1 MSGDKIIQKIEEEA
15 KQDAAA
21 IGAAAQEKAR
31 KEKEQILAKAQ
42 EQVREIQAKSQVDAK
57 EAAGRLQLI
66 GELQSRKENLA
77 SKRKVLQEAFDR
89 AAEQLEALP
98 QEQWEKLIGRIVLGS
113 DLIGHE
119 KLVVPAKDRP
129 RYEQGLLAQLN
140 KELKDQGREG
150 SLTLSDRTAGFT
162 DGVLIEGET
171 CDYDGSF
178 ATLLED
184 VRTGEEYRVA
194 ELLFGAEVK

>member
-66 GELQSRKENLA
+66 AELQSRKENLA
-77 SKRKVLQEAFDR
+77 
-89 AAEQLEALP
+89 
-98 QEQWEKLIGRIVLGS
+98 S

>member
-21 IGAAAQEKAR
+21 IGAAAQVKAR

-66 GELQSRKENLA
+66 AELQSRKENLA

-98 QEQWEKLIGRIVLGS
+98 QEQWEKLIGRIVLES
-113 DLIGHE
+113 DLTGRE
-119 KLVVPAKDRP
+119 KLVVPTKDRH
-129 RYEQGLLAQLN
+129 RYEKGFLDRLN
-140 KELKDQGREG
+140 KELKAQGRKG
-150 SLTLSDRTAGFT
+150 SLTLSDKEAEFT

-194 ELLFGAEVK
+194 ELLFGAEGK

>member
-21 IGAAAQEKAR
+21 IQAAARDKAQ
-31 KEKEQILAKAQ
+31 KEKNRILAKAQ
-42 EQVREIQAKSQVDAK
+42 EEVREIQAKSQVDAR

-66 GELQSRKENLA
+66 AELQSRKENLA
-77 SKRKVLQEAFDR
+77 SKRQVLQEAFDK
-89 AAEQLEALP
+89 AAQLLAELP
-98 QEQWEKLIGRIVLGS
+98 EDQWKTLIGQIILSS
-113 DLIGHE
+113 DLTGNE
-119 KLVVPAKDRP
+119 TLVVPAKDRK
-129 RYEQGLLAQLN
+129 RYEDGFLDRINAGLKQMG
-140 KELKDQGREG
+140 KKGK
-150 SLTLSDRTAGFT
+150 LTLSKEPADFS
-162 DGVLIEGET
+162 DGLLIQGDT

-178 ATLLED
+178 ATLLEE

>member
-66 GELQSRKENLA
+66 AELQSRKENLA

-89 AAEQLEALP
+89 AEEQLEALP
-98 QEQWEKLIGRIVLGS
+98 QVQWEKLIGRIVLES
-113 DLIGHE
+113 DLTGRE
-119 KLVVPAKDRP
+119 KLVVPTKDRH
-129 RYEQGLLAQLN
+129 RYEKGFLDRLN
-140 KELKDQGREG
+140 KELKAQGRKG
-150 SLTLSDRTAGFT
+150 SLTLSDKEAEFT

>member
-31 KEKEQILAKAQ
+31 KEKERILAKAQ

-66 GELQSRKENLA
+66 AELQRRKENLA

>member
-42 EQVREIQAKSQVDAK
+42 EQVREIQAKSHVDAK

-66 GELQSRKENLA
+66 AELQSRKENLA

-89 AAEQLEALP
+89 AEEQLEALP
-98 QEQWEKLIGRIVLGS
+98 QEQWEKLIGRIVLES
-113 DLIGHE
+113 DLTGRE
-119 KLVVPAKDRP
+119 KLVVPTKDRH
-129 RYEQGLLAQLN
+129 RYEKGFLDRLN
-140 KELKDQGREG
+140 KELKAQGRKG
-150 SLTLSDRTAGFT
+150 SLTLSDKEAEFT

>member
-21 IGAAAQEKAR
+21 IGAAARDKAQ
-31 KEKEQILAKAQ
+31 KEKDRILAKAQ
-42 EQVREIQAKSQVDAK
+42 EEVREIQAKSQVDAR

-66 GELQSRKENLA
+66 AELQSRKENLA
-77 SKRKVLQEAFDR
+77 SKRQVLQEAFDR
-89 AAEQLEALP
+89 AAKQLADLP
-98 QEQWEKLIGRIVLGS
+98 EDQWKTLIGKIILGA
-113 DLIGHE
+113 DLTGHE
-119 KLVVPAKDRP
+119 ILVVPAKDRK
-129 RYEQGLLAQLN
+129 RYEDGFLDRINAA
-140 KELKDQGREG
+140 LKQAGKKG
-150 SLTLSDRTAGFT
+150 KLTLSDTSADFS
-162 DGVLIEGET
+162 DGLLIQGET

-178 ATLLED
+178 ATLLEE

>member
-31 KEKEQILAKAQ
+31 KEKERILAKAQ
-42 EQVREIQAKSQVDAK
+42 EEVREIQAKSQVDAK

-66 GELQSRKENLA
+66 AELQSRKENLA

-89 AAEQLEALP
+89 AAGQLEALP

-113 DLIGHE
+113 DLTGRE
-119 KLVVPAKDRP
+119 TLVVPAKDRH
-129 RYEQGLLAQLN
+129 RYENGFLARLN
-140 KELKDQGREG
+140 GELKAQGREG
-150 SLTLSDRTAGFT
+150 ALALSDKAADFA
-162 DGVLIEGET
+162 DGVLIEGEN

>member
-42 EQVREIQAKSQVDAK
+42 EEVRGIQAKSQVDAK

-66 GELQSRKENLA
+66 AELQSRKENLA

>member
-21 IGAAAQEKAR
+21 IRAAAQEKAR

-66 GELQSRKENLA
+66 AELQSRKENLA

-89 AAEQLEALP
+89 AGAQLEALP
-98 QEQWEKLIGRIVLGS
+98 QEQWEKLIGRIVLES
-113 DLIGHE
+113 DLTGRE

-129 RYEQGLLAQLN
+129 RYEKGFLARLN
-140 KELKDQGREG
+140 EELKAQGRNG
-150 SLTLSDRTAGFT
+150 SLTLSDKEAEFT

>member
-66 GELQSRKENLA
+66 AELQSRKENLA

-162 DGVLIEGET
+162 DGVLIEGEN

>member
-31 KEKEQILAKAQ
+31 KEKEQILDKAQ

-66 GELQSRKENLA
+66 AELQSRKENLA

-98 QEQWEKLIGRIVLGS
+98 QEQWEKLIGRIVLES
-113 DLIGHE
+113 DLTGRE
-119 KLVVPAKDRP
+119 KLVVPTKDRH
-129 RYEQGLLAQLN
+129 RYEKGFLDRLN
-140 KELKDQGREG
+140 KELKAQGRKG
-150 SLTLSDRTAGFT
+150 SLTLSDKEAEFT

>member
-66 GELQSRKENLA
+66 AELQSRKENLA
-77 SKRKVLQEAFDR
+77 SKRKVQEAFDR

>member
-21 IGAAAQEKAR
+21 IQAAARDKAR
-31 KEKEQILAKAQ
+31 KEKERILAKAQ
-42 EQVREIQAKSQVDAK
+42 EEVREIQARSQVDAR

-66 GELQSRKENLA
+66 AELQSRKENLA

-89 AAEQLEALP
+89 AAGQLADLPEA
-98 QEQWEKLIGRIVLGS
+98 QWKNLIGQIILS
-113 DLIGHE
+113 ADLSGHE
-119 KLVVPAKDRP
+119 TLVVPAKDRK
-129 RYEQGLLAQLN
+129 RYEDGFLEQLN
-140 KELKDQGREG
+140 AALEQAGRKG
-150 SLTLSDRTAGFT
+150 QMTLSDTAADFS
-162 DGVLIEGET
+162 DGVLIQGKT

-178 ATLLED
+178 ATLLEE

>member
-31 KEKEQILAKAQ
+31 KEKKQILAKAQ

-66 GELQSRKENLA
+66 AELQSRKENLA

>member
-31 KEKEQILAKAQ
+31 KEQ

-66 GELQSRKENLA
+66 AELQSRKENLA

>member
-66 GELQSRKENLA
+66 AELQSRKENLA

-98 QEQWEKLIGRIVLGS
+98 QEQWEKLIGRIVLES
-113 DLIGHE
+113 DLTGRE
-119 KLVVPAKDRP
+119 KLVVPAKDRH
-129 RYEQGLLAQLN
+129 RYEKGFLDRLN
-140 KELKDQGREG
+140 KELKAQGRKG
-150 SLTLSDRTAGFT
+150 SLTLSDKEAEFT

>member
-66 GELQSRKENLA
+66 AELQSRKENLA
-77 SKRKVLQEAFDR
+77 SKRKVLQEAFDW

>member
-15 KQDAAA
+15 TQDAAA
-21 IGAAAQEKAR
+21 IQAAARDKAR
-31 KEKEQILAKAQ
+31 KEKDRILAKAQ
-42 EQVREIQAKSQVDAK
+42 EEVREIQARSQVDAR

-66 GELQSRKENLA
+66 AELQTRKENLA

-89 AAEQLEALP
+89 AASQLAALP
-98 QEQWEKLIGRIVLGS
+98 EAQWKTLIGQIILS
-113 DLIGHE
+113 ADLSGQE
-119 KLVVPAKDRP
+119 TLVVPAKDRK
-129 RYEQGLLAQLN
+129 RYEDGFLEQLN
-140 KELKDQGREG
+140 AALEQAGKKGQM
-150 SLTLSDRTAGFT
+150 TLSDTAADFS
-162 DGVLIEGET
+162 DGVLIQGET

-178 ATLLED
+178 ATLLEE

>member
-66 GELQSRKENLA
+66 AELQSRKENLA

-98 QEQWEKLIGRIVLGS
+98 QEQWEKLIGRIVLES

>member
-66 GELQSRKENLA
+66 AELQSRKENLA

-89 AAEQLEALP
+89 AAEQLGNMNGRQRQFAIGFIGTINHY
-98 QEQWEKLIGRIVLGS
+98 LI
-113 DLIGHE
+113 
-119 KLVVPAKDRP
+119 
-129 RYEQGLLAQLN
+129 
-140 KELKDQGREG
+140 LKFEEG
-150 SLTLSDRTAGFT
+150 SEKGLTTEEINA
-162 DGVLIEGET
+162 V
-171 CDYDGSF
+171 
-178 ATLLED
+178 
-184 VRTGEEYRVA
+184 VRQFMYGI
-194 ELLFGAEVK
+194 FS

>member
-1 MSGDKIIQKIEEEA
+1 M
-15 KQDAAA
+15 
-21 IGAAAQEKAR
+21 
-31 KEKEQILAKAQ
+31 
-42 EQVREIQAKSQVDAK
+42 DAK

-66 GELQSRKENLA
+66 AELQSRKENLA

>member
-15 KQDAAA
+15 KRDAAA

-66 GELQSRKENLA
+66 AELQSRKENLA

-89 AAEQLEALP
+89 AREQLEALP
-98 QEQWEKLIGRIVLGS
+98 QEQWEKLIGRIILEA
-113 DLIGHE
+113 DLTGRE
-119 KLVVPAKDRP
+119 TLVVPAKDRP
-129 RYEQGLLAQLN
+129 RYEKGFLDRLN
-140 KELKDQGREG
+140 KELKAQGRNG
-150 SLTLSDRTAGFT
+150 SLTLSDKEAEFT

-178 ATLLED
+178 ATLLEN

>member
-66 GELQSRKENLA
+66 AELQSRKENLA

-150 SLTLSDRTAGFT
+150 PLTLSDRTAGFT

>member
-66 GELQSRKENLA
+66 AELQSRKENLA

-89 AAEQLEALP
+89 AEEQLEALP
-98 QEQWEKLIGRIVLGS
+98 QEQWEKLIGRIVLEP
-113 DLIGHE
+113 DLTGRE
-119 KLVVPAKDRP
+119 KLVVPTKDRH
-129 RYEQGLLAQLN
+129 RYEKGFLDRLN
-140 KELKDQGREG
+140 KELKAQGRKG
-150 SLTLSDRTAGFT
+150 SLTLSDKEAEFT

>member
-21 IGAAAQEKAR
+21 IRAAAQEKAR
-31 KEKEQILAKAQ
+31 KEKEQILAKTQ

-66 GELQSRKENLA
+66 AELQSRKESLA

-89 AAEQLEALP
+89 AAGQLEALP
-98 QEQWEKLIGRIVLGS
+98 QEQWEKLIGRIVLES
-113 DLIGHE
+113 DLTGRE
-119 KLVVPAKDRP
+119 KLVVPAKDRS
-129 RYEQGLLAQLN
+129 RYEQGFLAQLN
-140 KELKDQGREG
+140 KELQAQGREG
-150 SLTLSDRTAGFT
+150 SLTLSDENAEFT

>member
-66 GELQSRKENLA
+66 AELQSRKENLA

-129 RYEQGLLAQLN
+129 WYEQGLLAQLN

>member
-57 EAAGRLQLI
+57 EAAGRLQRI
-66 GELQSRKENLA
+66 AELQSRKENLA

>member
-31 KEKEQILAKAQ
+31 KEKEQILAKAR
-42 EQVREIQAKSQVDAK
+42 EEVREIQAKSQVDAK

-66 GELQSRKENLA
+66 AELQSRKENLN
-77 SKRKVLQEAFDR
+77 SKRQVLQEAFDQ
-89 AAEQLEALP
+89 AAKQLADLP
-98 QEQWEKLIGRIVLGS
+98 EDQWKTLIGKIILGA
-113 DLIGHE
+113 DLTGHE
-119 KLVVPAKDRP
+119 TLVVPAKDRP
-129 RYEQGLLAQLN
+129 RYENGFLARLN
-140 KELKDQGREG
+140 GELKAQGREG
-150 SLTLSDRTAGFT
+150 ALALSDKEADFA
-162 DGVLIEGET
+162 DGVLIEGDT

>member
-66 GELQSRKENLA
+66 AELQSRKENLA

-98 QEQWEKLIGRIVLGS
+98 QEQWEKLIGRIVLES
-113 DLIGHE
+113 DLTGRE
-119 KLVVPAKDRP
+119 KLVVPTKDRH
-129 RYEQGLLAQLN
+129 RYEKGFLNRLN
-140 KELKDQGREG
+140 KELKAQGRKG
-150 SLTLSDRTAGFT
+150 SLTLSDKEAEFT

-184 VRTGEEYRVA
+184 VWTGEEYRVA